1 MDTCIWGNFSVCVSC
16 SVTETTRN
24 PHGGTDN
31 LNNSLYNQAIIT
43 LPLCHLGYNRVS
55 ARCVSHLH
63 NFSPLHA
70 GAREPGWV
78 TCCHAAA
85 GQSAMKAFPFAI
97 KRSLSEEQ
105 SLGESTTLALRCSSS
120 SGLAKTNERGGNC
133 RQTKITF
140 PIKVPASSGSQ
151 KPPVVLCF
159 LTALISPL
167 ISLPVE
173 KPHERG
179 YEGSKQLI

>member
-1 MDTCIWGNFSVCVSC
+1 MRVSC
-16 SVTETTRN
+16 SATETTGN
-24 PHGGTDN
+24 PRGGTDN

-43 LPLCHLGYNRVS
+43 PPLCHPGYNRVS
-55 ARCVSHLH
+55 ARCVSHPH
-63 NFSPLHA
+63 NFPPLRTGA
-70 GAREPGWV
+70 GEPGWV
-78 TCCHAAA
+78 TCFHAAA

-105 SLGESTTLALRCSSS
+105 SLGESTTLALPRRRSS
-120 SGLAKTNERGGNC
+120 LAKTNERGGNC

-151 KPPVVLCF
+151 KPPLVLYF

>member
-1 MDTCIWGNFSVCVSC
+1 MPS
-16 SVTETTRN
+16 R
-24 PHGGTDN
+24 
-31 LNNSLYNQAIIT
+31 LQ
-43 LPLCHLGYNRVS
+43 RVS
-55 ARCVSHLH
+55 ARGAFHLH
-63 NFSPLHA
+63 ATFPRRTL
-70 GAREPGWV
+70 GPGSRGGSRV
-78 TCCHAAA
+78 PM
-85 GQSAMKAFPFAI
+85 QSAMKAFPFAI

-105 SLGESTTLALRCSSS
+105 SLGESTTLALRRRRRRSS
-120 SGLAKTNERGGNC
+120 LAKTNERGGNC

-151 KPPVVLCF
+151 KPPLVLSV